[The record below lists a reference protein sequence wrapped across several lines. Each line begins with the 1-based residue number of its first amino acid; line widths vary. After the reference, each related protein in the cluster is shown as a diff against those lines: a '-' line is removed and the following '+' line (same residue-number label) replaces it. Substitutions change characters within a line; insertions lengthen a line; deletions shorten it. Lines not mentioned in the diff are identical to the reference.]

1 LLFDAGFYI
10 IILETVVLKSYKPFC
25 QTLKEE
31 GIMERKIVYGAGRP
45 HFESNVVLLL
55 NSFFRLLFL
64 VAKFFLF
71 IGRLP
76 FAGGI
81 DNKKI
86 IKE

>member
-1 LLFDAGFYI
+1 
-10 IILETVVLKSYKPFC
+10 
-25 QTLKEE
+25 
-31 GIMERKIVYGAGRP
+31 MERKIVYGAGRP

-76 FAGGI
+76 FVGGGI
-81 DNKKI
+81 DNKTVT
-86 IKE
+86 KE

>member
-1 LLFDAGFYI
+1 
-10 IILETVVLKSYKPFC
+10 
-25 QTLKEE
+25 
-31 GIMERKIVYGAGRP
+31 MERKIVYGAGRP

-76 FAGGI
+76 FVGGI

-86 IKE
+86 IKKEPDVESPERRCKKIKG

>member
-1 LLFDAGFYI
+1 
-10 IILETVVLKSYKPFC
+10 
-25 QTLKEE
+25 
-31 GIMERKIVYGAGRP
+31 MERKIVYGLGRP
-45 HFESNVVLLL
+45 HFENNLVLFL

-64 VAKFFLF
+64 IIKFFLF
-71 IGRLP
+71 VCRLP

>member
-1 LLFDAGFYI
+1 
-10 IILETVVLKSYKPFC
+10 
-25 QTLKEE
+25 
-31 GIMERKIVYGAGRP
+31 MERKIIYGAGRP

-76 FAGGI
+76 FVGGI

-86 IKE
+86 IKKEPDVESPERRCKKIKG

>member
-1 LLFDAGFYI
+1 
-10 IILETVVLKSYKPFC
+10 
-25 QTLKEE
+25 
-31 GIMERKIVYGAGRP
+31 MERKIVYGAGRP